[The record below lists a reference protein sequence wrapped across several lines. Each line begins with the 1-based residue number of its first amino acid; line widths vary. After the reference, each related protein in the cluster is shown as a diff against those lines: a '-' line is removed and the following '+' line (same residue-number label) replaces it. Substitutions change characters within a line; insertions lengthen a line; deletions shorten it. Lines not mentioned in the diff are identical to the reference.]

1 MLIAAVLIWLSRYKI
16 VSSMLLARLAFISC
30 LLFRSLA
37 LSVNL
42 GFLLEFM
49 GKYPL
54 RSVLVITNTKSG
66 ELSFSRSSRTFYNT
80 FGHQVTWCSRQAAT
94 FSNHIPVEL
103 PLSSQRDS

>member
-1 MLIAAVLIWLSRYKI
+1 MLIAAVLIWLSHYKI

-30 LLFRSLA
+30 ILFGSLA

-66 ELSFSRSSRTFYNT
+66 EINFFQVLKDLLPLV
-80 FGHQVTWCSRQAAT
+80 FGHLVTRLLGVAGRQLLFAIL
-94 FSNHIPVEL
+94 F
-103 PLSSQRDS
+103 Q

>member
-1 MLIAAVLIWLSRYKI
+1 
-16 VSSMLLARLAFISC
+16 MLLARLAFISC
-30 LLFRSLA
+30 LLFGSLA

-80 FGHQVTWCSRQAAT
+80 FGHLVTRLLGLALVAGRQLLLAML
-94 FSNHIPVEL
+94 F
-103 PLSSQRDS
+103 Q